1 MPAYYS
7 SLSFAA
13 RHAVLRSVTA
23 LAILSP
29 CCGFTLGEKIRIDV
43 GDVGKRKTR
52 KTFVIPKLFPQ
63 SDLIV
68 VRGRP
73 SQPVSLCT
81 FPCHSQPAPT
91 PCVLLLRPLPQI
103 QHARPIG
110 IVAVPDTDGRLRVA
124 ELIDGSWSAQ
134 AAAIARLNQKGLEAA
149 APGDVL
155 RAFTSTVFEFEARC
169 AA

>member
-1 MPAYYS
+1 M
-7 SLSFAA
+7 
-13 RHAVLRSVTA
+13 
-23 LAILSP
+23 
-29 CCGFTLGEKIRIDV
+29 
-43 GDVGKRKTR
+43 
-52 KTFVIPKLFPQ
+52 
-63 SDLIV
+63 
-68 VRGRP
+68 
-73 SQPVSLCT
+73 
-81 FPCHSQPAPT
+81 
-91 PCVLLLRPLPQI
+91 LLRPLPQI